1 MKVNKI
7 NNHSSTATLT
17 ISRSERV
24 SLWSQFLEINHR
36 TDHIA
41 SSNELNLLLV
51 QVSDWLHPQ

>member
-36 TDHIA
+36 MDHIA

-51 QVSDWLHPQ
+51 QVSGWLHPQ